1 MSSNIQSE
9 TAGAASATQ
18 VSDEMMIQIVGMH
31 KWYGQ
36 FHVLKDIN
44 LTVNKGERIVV
55 CGPSGSGKS
64 TMIRCIN
71 RLEEHQQGQIIVEG
85 TELTG
90 DLKHIEA
97 IRREVGIVFQHFNLF
112 PHLTVLDNLT
122 LAPIWVRKMPKK
134 DAEEAAMKYLER
146 VKIPEQALKYPG
158 QLSGG
163 QQQRVAIARSLCM
176 SPKIMLFDEPTSA
189 LDPEMIKEVLD
200 TMIELAQEGMT
211 MICVTHEM
219 GFAKTVAN
227 RVIFMDAGEFIEQNE
242 PQEFFDNPQHER
254 TQLFLSQILAH

>member
-1 MSSNIQSE
+1 METQTETENKSPSMS
-9 TAGAASATQ
+9 
-18 VSDEMMIQIVGMH
+18 VSDEIVIQLDGVH
-31 KWYGQ
+31 KWYGD

-44 LTVNKGERIVV
+44 LAVNRGERIVV

-71 RLEEHQQGQIIVEG
+71 RLEEHQQGDIIVDG
-85 TELTG
+85 IELTG
-90 DLKHIEA
+90 DLKKIEE
-97 IRREVGIVFQHFNLF
+97 IRREVGMVFQHFNLF
-112 PHLTVLDNLT
+112 PHLTVLENCT
-122 LAPIWVRKMPKK
+122 LAPIWVRKMPKRE
-134 DAEEAAMKYLER
+134 AEEIAMGFLEK
-146 VKIPEQALKYPG
+146 VKIPEQALKFPG

-176 SPKIMLFDEPTSA
+176 NPKIMLFDEPTSA

-200 TMIELAQEGMT
+200 TMISLAETGMT

-227 RVIFMDAGEFIEQNE
+227 RVIFMDGGEIIEQNE
-242 PQEFFDNPQHER
+242 PNEFFNNPQSER